1 MSEMEGSGEQFPP
14 GDGAEELPGSRAP
27 HRVVGTP
34 QSARART
41 LLEAPPAEGPVEPR
55 WLPAEPSNLDRAK
68 RAERL
73 VAALFILS
81 MLASIGFVAAYVGL
95 EVHSIAATQRSNLA
109 LGVSMSVAFG
119 ALAVGVVIW
128 VRYLMPK
135 VELTEERKP
144 LASSPKD
151 RAEFDKDFTEGTE
164 ASGFVKRPLLRRTL
178 IAASVPLAV
187 APLVILRDLGPLPGT
202 SLRHTVWRR
211 GMRLLVYGPNT
222 PLRPADFAIPGQMI
236 TVVPDG
242 YQDNLDALAKAT
254 TIILKFAPG
263 QLQSPT
269 NLNWTVDGIV
279 AYSKICTHVGC
290 PVALYE
296 QTTHHILCPC
306 HQSTFDAT
314 RGAEVLFGPA
324 ARPLPQLPIGTDAEG
339 FLVATSDYHEP
350 VGPSFWERG

>member
-1 MSEMEGSGEQFPP
+1 MQGSGEQFPP
-14 GDGAEELPGSRAP
+14 GDGAEELPESRAP
-27 HRVVGTP
+27 HRVIGTP
-34 QSARART
+34 PPARART
-41 LLEAPPAEGPVEPR
+41 LLEAPPQEDRRPAR

-81 MLASIGFVAAYVGL
+81 MLASIGFIAAYVGL
-95 EVHSIAATQRSNLA
+95 EVHSVSATARSNLW
-109 LGVSMSVAFG
+109 LGLSMSVAFG

-128 VRYLMPK
+128 VRYVMPK
-135 VELTEERKP
+135 AELTEERKP

-151 RAEFDKDFTEGTE
+151 RAEFERDFFEGAE

-178 IAASVPLAV
+178 IAASVALAV
-187 APLVILRDLGPLPGT
+187 PPIVVLRDLGPLPGT
-202 SLRHTVWRR
+202 SLRHTVWRK
-211 GMRLLVYGPNT
+211 GMRMLVYGPNT

-254 TIILKFAPG
+254 TIIIKFGPG
-263 QLQSPT
+263 QLRPPT
-269 NLNWTVDGIV
+269 VMNWTVDGIV

-296 QTTHHILCPC
+296 QTTHNILCPC

-314 RGAEVLFGPA
+314 RGAAVIFGPA